1 MKSGMNSIHAMRSRQ
16 PGFTFVEFLIAL
28 AVLSI
33 ILLIASPGITALLQ
47 SHYVKNTSGD
57 LYISLDL
64 AKSVALKRRITVRMC
79 PSSDGFSCRKDGDW
93 NKGWVIF
100 SDDNSNGTP
109 EQMEI
114 LETFGPPNQNI
125 RVQASGA
132 VAKDISF
139 TFAGLSP
146 QNDSDKGKFQICPA
160 ASDFGSKTVEIDEE
174 GWLMVAKNH
183 GSCSRG

>member
-16 PGFTFVEFLIAL
+16 PGFTVVEALIAL

-47 SHYVKNTSGD
+47 NHYVKNTSGD
-57 LYISLDL
+57 LYASLDL
-64 AKSVALKRRITVRMC
+64 AKNVALKRHITVRMC
-79 PSSDGFSCRKDGDW
+79 PSSDGFSCREDGDW

-109 EQMEI
+109 ERMEI
-114 LETFGPPNQNI
+114 LEAFGPPNQNI

-132 VAKDISF
+132 VTRDVSF

-146 QNDSDKGKFQICPA
+146 QNDSNRGMFRICPT
-160 ASDFGSKTVEIDEE
+160 ASDFGSKTVEVDEE
-174 GWLMVAKNH
+174 GWLLVAKNRS
-183 GSCSRG
+183 SCSNG